1 LERGVRATVRRLFT
15 FAAVLYFS
23 AALAASGFAADRVK
37 GTISKVEGEG
47 RTVVVKTKDGKEVS
61 MSISGSRTKLEGI
74 GDRSE
79 FKVGQKVEAEVDGD
93 AAKRV
98 KVSK

>member
-1 LERGVRATVRRLFT
+1 MFKKLLVIVGALF
-15 FAAVLYFS
+15 LS
-23 AALAASGFAADRVK
+23 AALAGTGFAADKVS
-37 GTISKVEGEG
+37 GTVSKVEEEG

-74 GDRSE
+74 GSRAD
-79 FKVGQKVEAEVDGD
+79 FKVGQKVMAEVEGGE
-93 AAKRV
+93 AKKV